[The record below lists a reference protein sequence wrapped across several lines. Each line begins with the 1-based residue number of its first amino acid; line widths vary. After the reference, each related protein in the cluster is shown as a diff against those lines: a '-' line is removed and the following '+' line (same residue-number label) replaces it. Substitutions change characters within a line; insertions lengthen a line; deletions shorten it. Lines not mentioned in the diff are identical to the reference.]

1 MTAEKHTI
9 LVVDDEISILKLL
22 EYTFKPDY
30 RVLTASSGADA
41 LEILRKED
49 VALIIADQRMPG
61 MSGAEFLEKSIAI
74 RPQAIRMVLTGYTDI
89 ESAIAAINAGR
100 VYRYVTKPWEDEDL
114 RINVRRAIETFDLQ
128 RANLRL
134 LEELREANERLEEKV
149 RLRTAE
155 LEEANEELRH
165 AHQQVKQDLAL
176 AERVQRSLIPP
187 SVKRSDVE
195 IETFY
200 RPMIGIGGDYA
211 HQHLREQ
218 EISVAVCDVTGHG
231 IAASCMA
238 NRVHME
244 LVRLEQERATPAETI
259 RAMNRFVY
267 AQFAELGMYMT
278 MIVGKIDLGKRRL
291 AWASAGHPPALLLRA
306 GSGSVERLAAA
317 SPVLGLEPELRG
329 ADDESEIALHA
340 GDRLVLYTDG
350 LSEARDGSGSLYGVD
365 RLEKLLVE
373 HGRSPLAD
381 LCGSLVSGVDS
392 FRRGPATDDTL
403 LVAIGFPGAGR

>member
-1 MTAEKHTI
+1 MTEAKHTI
-9 LVVDDEISILKLL
+9 LVVDDEASILKLL

-30 RVLTASSGADA
+30 RVLTASGGAEA
-41 LEILRKED
+41 LEILRRED

-114 RINVRRAIETFDLQ
+114 RINVRRAIETYDLQ
-128 RANLRL
+128 RANIRL
-134 LEELREANERLEEKV
+134 LQELQEANERLEEKV

-155 LEEANEELRH
+155 LEEANAELRL
-165 AHQQVKQDLAL
+165 AHQRVEQDLAL

-187 SVKRSDVE
+187 SVRRPDIEVE
-195 IETFY
+195 TLY

-211 HQHLREQ
+211 HQRVREH
-218 EISVAVCDVTGHG
+218 EVSFAVCDVTGHG

-238 NRVHME
+238 NRVHVE
-244 LVRLEQERATPAETI
+244 LVRLEQDRATPTEAI

-278 MIVGKIDLGKRRL
+278 MIVGRVDLARRRL
-291 AWASAGHPPALLLRA
+291 SWASAGHPPGLLMHAAER
-306 GSGSVERLAAA
+306 SVERLPAS

-329 ADDESEIALHA
+329 AIDEAELLLAP

-350 LSEARDGSGSLYGVD
+350 LSEARDGSGSLYGID
-365 RLEKLLVE
+365 RLEKLLAE
-373 HGRSPLAD
+373 HGREPLAE
-381 LCGSLVSGVDS
+381 LCRSLVAGVDA